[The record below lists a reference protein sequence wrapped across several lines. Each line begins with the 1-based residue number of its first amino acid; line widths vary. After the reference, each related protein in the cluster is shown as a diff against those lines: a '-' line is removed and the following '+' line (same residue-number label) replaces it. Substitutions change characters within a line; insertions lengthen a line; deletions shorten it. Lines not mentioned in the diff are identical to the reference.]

1 MRVRRVIETA
11 FWDAHSFT
19 WDSSVTKLAARSR
32 AIAVAERLRAY
43 VRSDA
48 PVLDLGC
55 ATGELTIALR
65 QAGYA
70 AVGVDFS
77 EGMLR
82 HARGKAAATGAE
94 FVRADLNV
102 PLPFPKATASA
113 AVCLGALQ
121 CVDSPPLFLREVQ
134 RVLHP
139 GGVLLIEVKSDPQ
152 EGAVIGGETFG
163 AREFSLVKRF
173 VSRRPFV
180 RMFER
185 DALVNVL
192 SESRFAVREDFS
204 HGPWLRFVAEGT

>member
-1 MRVRRVIETA
+1 MKIRRRIETA
-11 FWDAHSFT
+11 FWDAHSVT
-19 WDSSVTKLAARSR
+19 WDSAVPKLATSNR
-32 AIAVAERLRAY
+32 AIASIARLR
-43 VRSDA
+43 SSIHSEA

-55 ATGELTIALR
+55 ATGELTIALW

-82 HARGKAAATGAE
+82 HARRKSAATGAE
-94 FVRADLNV
+94 FLRADLNL
-102 PLPFPKATASA
+102 PLPFPKASASS

-121 CVDSPPLFLREVQ
+121 CVDSPPLFLREVH
-134 RVLHP
+134 RVLQP
-139 GGVLLIEVKSDPQ
+139 GGILLIEVKSDPQ
-152 EGAVIGGETFG
+152 QGTVIGGETFG
-163 AREFSLVKRF
+163 ARAFSLVKRF

-180 RMFER
+180 WTFER

-192 SESRFAVREDFS
+192 SESGFAVREDFS